1 MDGPEISEPLSLS
14 FDVVIVGGA
23 VSGAST
29 AILLRR
35 QLPHLRVL
43 VVEKTDRFDW
53 KVGESTVEISAYFL
67 TRVLKQYDHLSRE
80 QLPKQAFRYWFVN
93 DRVTC
98 LREASEVGPTQ
109 LARTPSFQLDR
120 SKLDA
125 HLLKV
130 AAEEGAEV
138 WRPARVT
145 AFELH
150 GDAGNRLTVE
160 REDGGRVEVD
170 ARWIVDATGRHAMLA
185 RKRGGVTPIDSHP
198 ISAIWVRYR
207 GVKDMDGPEVAGTD
221 PSDPFARA
229 VLASRRLATNHF
241 NGWGYWIW
249 FIPLKDGE
257 TSVGL
262 VWDKRLVE
270 PAGRTPLEKLRS
282 FLDGNPLSR
291 ELLEHATPV
300 DDDCR
305 SYGHLPYF
313 VDEFIGP
320 GWACVGDAGGF
331 LDPFYSP
338 GLDQMAFSV
347 HTRVELMKKA
357 LSGAPAEEMEKAY
370 AEHNRCYGRFF
381 RYFYESIYKDKYY
394 VMGDYDT
401 MTAAFLLDT
410 GLYYAAAIMPVYRWS
425 HERMG
430 FPPYFQDGAEIGF
443 YPIRFYN
450 RRLTAIARRKKAL
463 GIYGNHNHGRRP
475 GFVGFS
481 VRSAFL
487 VMIGHGLLR
496 WWKAELANAWTYV
509 SRPKPRADV
518 SSPRAAVP
526 PSLRSPHAA
535 PPPARPLPQS
545 APDAETAGASS
556 DRPAFP
562 RAAR

>member
-1 MDGPEISEPLSLS
+1 MEPDPSS
-14 FDVVIVGGA
+14 STSSPASYDVVIVGGA
-23 VSGAST
+23 VAGAST
-29 AILLRR
+29 AILLKRR
-35 QLPHLRVL
+35 LPHLRVL

-93 DRVTC
+93 DRVKS
-98 LREASEVGPTQ
+98 LRDASEVGPTQ
-109 LARTPSFQLDR
+109 LTRTPSFQLDR
-120 SKLDA
+120 SKLDE

-130 AAEEGAEV
+130 AAEEGSEV

-145 AFELH
+145 DFHLG
-150 GDAGNRLTVE
+150 GDAGSRLTVE
-160 REDGGRVEVD
+160 NSDGETVEVA

-185 RKRGGVTPIDSHP
+185 RRRGGVTPIESHP

-207 GVKDMDGPEVAGTD
+207 GVKDMDGREVAGTN
-221 PSDPFARA
+221 PADPFSRA

-241 NGWGYWIW
+241 TGWGYWIW

-262 VWDKRLVE
+262 VWDKRLVQPE
-270 PAGRTPLEKLRS
+270 GATPLEKLRR
-282 FLDGNPLSR
+282 FLDGNPLTR
-291 ELLEHATPV
+291 ELLEHADAV
-300 DDDCR
+300 EGDCR

-313 VDEFIGP
+313 VDKFIGP
-320 GWACVGDAGGF
+320 GWTCVGDAGGF

-347 HTRVELMKKA
+347 HARVALLEKA
-357 LSGAPAEEMEKAY
+357 FSGAPPEEMEKEY

-381 RYFYESIYKDKYY
+381 RYFYESIYRDKYY
-394 VMGDYDT
+394 VMGDYDL

-425 HERMG
+425 HDRLG
-430 FPPYFQDGAEIGF
+430 FPPYYQDGAEMGY

-450 RRLTAIARRKKAL
+450 RRLAAISRRKKAL
-463 GIYGNHNHGRRP
+463 RIYGNHNAGRRP

-481 VRSAFL
+481 VRSALF
-487 VMIGHGLLR
+487 VMIAHGLLR

-509 SRPKPRADV
+509 VRPRPMAAPTEADV
-518 SSPRAAVP
+518 SPTAA
-526 PSLRSPHAA
+526 S
-535 PPPARPLPQS
+535 
-545 APDAETAGASS
+545 AETPGAISGS
-556 DRPAFP
+556 
-562 RAAR
+562 

>member
-1 MDGPEISEPLSLS
+1 MDPMSPPEGGLLSY
-14 FDVVIVGGA
+14 DVVIIGGA

-29 AILLRR
+29 AILLKRR
-35 QLPHLRVL
+35 MPGLKVL
-43 VVEKTDRFDW
+43 VVEKSGRFDW

-93 DRVTC
+93 DKVTC

-120 SKLDA
+120 SKLDE
-125 HLLKV
+125 HLLNV
-130 AAEEGAEV
+130 AAEEGSEV

-145 AFELH
+145 AFELVGVSGGPH
-150 GDAGNRLTVE
+150 GPPSPLGAGNRVTVE
-160 REDGGRVEVD
+160 RENGERVEV
-170 ARWIVDATGRHAMLA
+170 AAKWVVDASGRHAMLA
-185 RKRGGVTPIDSHP
+185 RKRGGVTPIESHP
-198 ISAIWVRYR
+198 ISAIWVRYK

-221 PSDPFARA
+221 PSDSFARA

-241 NGWGYWIW
+241 TGWGYWIW

-262 VWDKRLVE
+262 VWDRRLVT
-270 PAGRTPLEKLRS
+270 PQGTTPLEKLQR
-282 FLDGNPLSR
+282 FLDANPLSR
-291 ELLEHATPV
+291 ELLEHATPAEG
-300 DDDCR
+300 DCR

-313 VDEFIGP
+313 VDTYIGP
-320 GWACVGDAGGF
+320 GWTCVGDAGGF

-347 HTRVELMKKA
+347 HTRVSLLTKA

-370 AEHNRCYGRFF
+370 EEHNRCYSRFF

-401 MTAAFLLDT
+401 MTTAFLLDT

-425 HERMG
+425 HDRLG
-430 FPPYFQDGAEIGF
+430 FPPYYQDGAEVGY

-450 RRLTAIARRKKAL
+450 RRLAAIAKRKKAL
-463 GIYGNHNHGRRP
+463 GIYGNHNAGRRP
-475 GFVGFS
+475 GFVGYS

-487 VMIGHGLLR
+487 VMIAHGLLR
-496 WWKAELANAWTYV
+496 WWKAELANAWTHV
-509 SRPKPRADV
+509 VRP
-518 SSPRAAVP
+518 
-526 PSLRSPHAA
+526 
-535 PPPARPLPQS
+535 RPLP
-545 APDAETAGASS
+545 DASS
-556 DRPAFP
+556 SRAVGEALAPPATTDR
-562 RAAR
+562 